1 MRPEQL
7 KRFVQRMTDRQIN
20 DEIEMARFGGAWWK
34 LLHDEAWF
42 RMRAEVGDLGF
53 WEYRYD

>member
-1 MRPEQL
+1 MKHPS
-7 KRFVQRMTDRQIN
+7 RMTDRELN
-20 DEIEMARFGGAWWK
+20 DEIALAKPLGAWWK

-53 WEYRYD
+53 WEYRYE